1 MELAANYMCERG
13 IMITYT
19 GWNKEARR
27 YNRTFTMQQIVSI
40 NPDLG
45 VLIASGKKPADA
57 ARVFSE
63 NLDVSDATALKAV
76 KELRES
82 GTTTIP
88 TIRHEINAPEVRTLA
103 PDGEWI
109 FPSYTIDPQRAPF
122 AFYRTY
128 YTAQELIGKSETD
141 GWDIRWVEHIIDTKS
156 GIRPINSR
164 SGERVTGENRAET
177 AKELIEVVHC
187 YQRLINRE
195 DRSEGIY
202 LSVVHADFNGTD
214 GIPGYAKFEL
224 QNGMEDYPVD
234 VTKISEDN
242 NRLYDVESIAK
253 TLRGIQFIVKTER
266 DSRADRNSLATIPP
280 IMHPPGDAPSDW
292 GPGRFIPYRRR
303 GDIVQAPSPSYDPGS
318 AEMERVQQDQADR
331 LVGLDNGPLASVRRQ
346 FIVDKFL
353 RHAAKVLRSAYR
365 SFQRYGPDSVFF
377 RVTGSPDPIELGKG
391 DPDDDFDITID
402 FDVTDMNP
410 ETFEKK
416 FQAFMTL
423 LQFDRNAKINVDALI
438 EFGGNAIDPV
448 MADLILLP
456 TEGASERLM
465 GEVTNDLARIYA
477 GIEMPARP
485 NGAAKAIQIVDAYIS
500 QRQIQERMAENE
512 AFSQALQKYR
522 GQYEMILMQ
531 AQNRETGRIGTLPA
545 QMGGMNTQNIANE
558 S

>member
-1 MELAANYMCERG
+1 
-13 IMITYT
+13 
-19 GWNKEARR
+19 
-27 YNRTFTMQQIVSI
+27 MQQIVSI

-128 YTAQELIGKSETD
+128 YTAQELIGKSE
-141 GWDIRWVEHIIDTKS
+141 G
-156 GIRPINSR
+156 
-164 SGERVTGENRAET
+164 
-177 AKELIEVVHC
+177 C